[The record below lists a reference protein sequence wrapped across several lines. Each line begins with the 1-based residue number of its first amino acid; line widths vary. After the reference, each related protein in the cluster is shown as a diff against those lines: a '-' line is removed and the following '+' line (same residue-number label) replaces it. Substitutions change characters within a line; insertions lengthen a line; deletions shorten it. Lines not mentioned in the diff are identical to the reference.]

1 MQVKLGKDHFMV
13 IGGATRNAEIKE
25 MGNSG
30 KKKVSFSLG
39 LGENEKGEKI
49 YANCDAF
56 GKLVGYASTIEK
68 GNIVAAIGTI
78 SQYTSQ
84 NTGKTYNTLN
94 VEWMNICRD
103 FNFNQPMH
111 EVPTYEAQES
121 IEEAFGEVSEDEEG
135 LPF

>member
-1 MQVKLGKDHFMV
+1 MQVKLGKNHFMV
-13 IGGATRNAEIKE
+13 IGGATRDAEIKE
-25 MGNSG
+25 LGSTG

-39 LGENEKGEKI
+39 LGENEKGEKT

-56 GKLVGYASTIEK
+56 GRFVGYASTIEK
-68 GNIVAAIGTI
+68 GDVVAAIGTI

-94 VEWMNICRD
+94 VEWMNVCRE
-103 FNFNQPMH
+103 FNPNQPMQ
-111 EVPTYEAQES
+111 EVPNNEVGDIFDALPTDES
-121 IEEAFGEVSEDEEG
+121 DETD

>member
-25 MGNSG
+25 MGNNG

-39 LGENEKGEKI
+39 IGENEKGEKI

-78 SQYTSQ
+78 NPWTSP

-103 FNFNQPMH
+103 FNFNQPMQ
-111 EVPTYEAQES
+111 EVPNN
-121 IEEAFGEVSEDEEG
+121 EVGDIFDDLPTESEDEEDQ